1 MSAFERY
8 LTLWVFLCIVIGI
21 FLGETFPGVVETIGD
36 LEIASV
42 NIPVG
47 ILIWVMIIPMLLKV
61 DFVHQLGGQ
70 TLFDGATR
78 MGIHFTTL
86 CALAPRRPSGELH
99 RGTDTACRS
108 ALYRHGLCL
117 ESADKR

>member
-21 FLGETFPGVVETIGD
+21 LLGETFPGVIETIGD
-36 LEIASV
+36 LEIASI

-61 DFVHQLGGQ
+61 DF
-70 TLFDGATR
+70 GA
-78 MGIHFTTL
+78 L
-86 CALAPRRPSGELH
+86 P
-99 RGTDTACRS
+99 
-108 ALYRHGLCL
+108 
-117 ESADKR
+117 